1 VPIDDPRVPA
11 ETVVVSMDEGM
22 SATEVR
28 EIFGP
33 KTRLED
39 PEAIY
44 KYVKDQRV
52 AHPVDVNVSRPLVT
66 L

>member
-11 ETVVVSMDEGM
+11 ETVVVSMDLGM

-39 PEAIY
+39 LEAIY
-44 KYVKDQRV
+44 KYVKDQHV
-52 AHPVDVNVSRPLVT
+52 AHPV
-66 L
+66 